1 MAKPSLERVRA
12 SHKAAGEAL
21 ALLYRPITED
31 ERLEAARALGMEHAL
46 PEPEQLPL
54 TPKEGPYA

>member
-21 ALLYRPITED
+21 ALLYRDIPED
-31 ERLEAARALGMEHAL
+31 ERREAARALGMEHAL

-54 TPKEGPYA
+54 KAKDE